1 MNVPHTGQMPRT
13 TTRTSELRDS
23 RDRLGDWEALRA
35 LIADEGYVFM
45 RGLLDPHQ
53 VRDIGRRGWLICK
66 PPAGRSPEAIP

>member
-1 MNVPHTGQMPRT
+1 
-13 TTRTSELRDS
+13 
-23 RDRLGDWEALRA
+23 LGDWEALRA